1 MIDKIDTLMEQLEKN
16 PIETWHEMTV
26 RHRRERYDMV
36 NKLSQDYTQT
46 QAAKMLGTTLQN
58 LNMFIKRNGIEWRI
72 IKQGVR
78 L

>member
-1 MIDKIDTLMEQLEKN
+1 MEKLEKN

-26 RHRRERYDMV
+26 RHRKERYDLV
-36 NKLSQDYTQT
+36 NDLAQDYTQT

-58 LNMFIKRNGIEWRI
+58 LNMFIKRNGIQWRI

-78 L
+78 S

>member
-26 RHRRERYDMV
+26 RHRRERYEMV
-36 NKLSQDYTQT
+36 EKLSKDCTQT
-46 QAAKMLGTTLQN
+46 QAAKMLDTSLQN
-58 LNMFIKRNGIEWRI
+58 LNTFIKRNNIQWRI

>member
-26 RHRRERYDMV
+26 RHRRERYEMV
-36 NKLSQDYTQT
+36 EKLSKDYTQT

>member
-26 RHRRERYDMV
+26 RHRKERYDMV
-36 NKLSQDYTQT
+36 NNLSQDYTQT

-58 LNMFIKRNGIEWRI
+58 LNMFINRNGIEWRI
-72 IKQGVR
+72 IRQGVR